1 MQSTLNSCQL
11 PVVRLPRQSAFATA
25 VSQGTSLY
33 LRGLRNLLLV
43 VYCLIQL
50 PTVQAQSTKYTTTD
64 KKAIKLYESGAE
76 CMRLRKWDCAESGLK
91 KAAAADPRFIE
102 PRIYLGEMYEQRG
115 MSKEAMAMYAE
126 VVAVNPGY
134 FPPATLHLAELELSQ
149 GMYAEAR
156 KHFAMAKELDR
167 DPQRKQRA
175 IKGMANADF
184 AEHAVKQPV
193 PFEPINLGAG
203 VNTKEPEYFP
213 CVTVDDSTLMFTRL
227 IPDER
232 SSYGKQEDFFVSHR
246 TADGAWGTARP
257 ITSVNTVDNEGAGTL
272 TPDGRFIVF
281 TKCAGMDGTY
291 GKGVKG
297 MGSCDLFISRRMGD
311 RWTKP
316 ENLGPPVNTANWESQ
331 PSMGS
336 DGRTLYFI
344 RATKGAGGQK
354 NMDIYVTRL
363 GDEGAFGTPE
373 RLGDNVNTPGQ
384 EESVQIHPDGKTL
397 YFSSDGHPGMGGL
410 DIYMS
415 RMQEDGTW
423 GQALNLGYP
432 INTGGDENSLL
443 VSADGRLAY
452 FASDREGGFGELD
465 LYSFELY
472 PEARPM
478 AVSYIRGKVTDKATG
493 KPLEA
498 DVELFGLANGKLATA
513 AYSDPVTGEF
523 LVCLPRGFDYALNA
537 SAEGYLF
544 FSKNYSVAQSETA
557 KPLDLDV
564 RLERIEKGGK
574 IELRNIFFETASYAL
589 LPTSTVELDK
599 LVKLMKTNVE
609 MRIEV
614 GGHTD
619 NVGKDAANQVLS
631 EQRANAVRDFLMDH
645 GIAGDRIVAKGY
657 GATTPVA
664 TNDTDEGRA
673 LNRRTEVTVL

>member
-1 MQSTLNSCQL
+1 MISRMFHLL
-11 PVVRLPRQSAFATA
+11 ALGA
-25 VSQGTSLY
+25 
-33 LRGLRNLLLV
+33 GLFLV
-43 VYCLIQL
+43 A
-50 PTVQAQSTKYTTTD
+50 PVQAQSTKYTTTD
-64 KKAIKLYESGAE
+64 KKAIKFYESGAE
-76 CMRLRKWDCAESGLK
+76 CMRLKKWECAESGLK
-91 KAAAADPRFIE
+91 KAAAADPSFIE

-115 MSKEAMAMYAE
+115 MPKEALVVYGE
-126 VVAVNPGY
+126 VVAINPGY
-134 FPPATLHLAELELSQ
+134 FPPATLHLAELEMSQ

-156 KHFAMAKELDR
+156 KHFAMVQQVDR
-167 DPQRKQRA
+167 DAQRKQRA
-175 IKGMANADF
+175 VRGLANADF
-184 AEHAVKQPV
+184 AEHAMKQPV
-193 PFEPINLGAG
+193 PFDPINLGPG
-203 VNTKEPEYFP
+203 VNTKDPEYFP

-227 IPDER
+227 ITDER
-232 SSYGKQEDFFVSHR
+232 SQYGKQEDFFVSHR
-246 TADGAWGTARP
+246 TADGTWGTAQP
-257 ITSVNTVDNEGAGTL
+257 ITSVNTADNEGAGTL

-281 TKCAGMDGTY
+281 TKCAGIDGTY

-311 RWTKP
+311 RWTTP

-363 GDEGAFGTPE
+363 GENGAFGKPE
-373 RLGDNVNTPGQ
+373 LLDDNVNTPGQ

-443 VSADGRLAY
+443 VSADGHLAY
-452 FASDREGGFGELD
+452 FASDRDGGFGDLD
-465 LYSFELY
+465 MYGFELY

-478 AVSYIRGKVTDKATG
+478 AVSYIRGKVIDKATG

-498 DVELFGLANGKLATA
+498 DVELFELATGKLATA

-537 SAEGYLF
+537 SSEGYLF

-564 RLERIEKGGK
+564 RLDRIERGGK
-574 IELRNIFFETASYAL
+574 IELRNIFFETASFSL
-589 LPTSTVELDK
+589 LPVSTVELEK
-599 LVKLMKTNVE
+599 LVKLMNANVE

-631 EQRANAVRDFLMDH
+631 EQRANSVRDFLIEH
-645 GIAGDRIVAKGY
+645 GIDADRIVAKGY
-657 GATTPVA
+657 GASTPMA
-664 TNDTDEGRA
+664 TNDTEEGRA